1 MTGDY
6 FLGVNNKRPVNFFVM
21 KGIAEEVLDFLGYGN
36 RYSFVMP
43 KKEIPEFHPGQ
54 VAEINVNGKIVG
66 ILGKLHPSI
75 EKNDVYVM
83 EINLDTLLDIKT
95 GKMKFRE
102 ISIYPTIKQDIALVV
117 DKNVSADDIMKTIKK
132 AAGNLL
138 VKQEMFDMYQ
148 NAALGDKKSV
158 AFSLT
163 FGSNDKTLTD
173 DEINPVMEK
182 IIKALESNLKAELR
196 K

>member
-1 MTGDY
+1 
-6 FLGVNNKRPVNFFVM
+6 
-21 KGIAEEVLDFLGYGN
+21 
-36 RYSFVMP
+36 
-43 KKEIPEFHPGQ
+43 
-54 VAEINVNGKIVG
+54 
-66 ILGKLHPSI
+66 
-75 EKNDVYVM
+75 VY
-83 EINLDTLLDIKT
+83 
-95 GKMKFRE
+95 
-102 ISIYPTIKQDIALVV
+102 
-117 DKNVSADDIMKTIKK
+117 ADDIMKTIKK